1 MAFSNR
7 GIHMTKLTR
16 HTIVRSATWTFA
28 AGAAAFVLAALTAPA
43 TEAHKAITS
52 KFTYNDHI
60 YPILKE
66 RCARCHYEGGP
77 TSMSLMTYQSAVPW
91 AESMREQLVGQKMPP
106 WYADPSGPAVKG
118 GHMLTTKELD
128 TLVTWAVGGAPQGA
142 LGTDPPPYTPPAVQ
156 WHAGKPDLE
165 LQMPEAHTL
174 KAGVLE
180 DIKDFVIPTGLK
192 QDTWIRAVDL
202 LPGTP
207 SMVRDAIVSLEDGTV
222 LAAWVPGHEAH
233 ATPSGT
239 AFKIPAGGSLKLQV
253 HYKKH
258 YLDEQND
265 TSDQTTVGLYVTE
278 APLSGRAL
286 QSMSVEGPQSEA
298 DSLEPRT
305 FSAPLKTAGRIVA
318 LRPSFDQAYESV
330 TIQAVVGE
338 RKVPLLKLS
347 AAQPQWYRRYW
358 LVEPIEIPAGA
369 TIEVTAKPMLDEF
382 AAITQRKYP
391 LQVALD
397 YAPQ

>member
-7 GIHMTKLTR
+7 SV
-16 HTIVRSATWTFA
+16 VRGATWTLA
-28 AGAAAFVLAALTAPA
+28 ASGAAFAFAMFTAPA

-52 KFTYNDHI
+52 KFTYNQHV
-60 YPILKE
+60 YPIFKE

-77 TSMSLMTYQSAVPW
+77 TPMSLMSYDSAVPW

-118 GHMLTTKELD
+118 GHAITTKELD

-142 LGTDPPPYTPPAVQ
+142 LGTDPPPYVPPPARWQ
-156 WHAGKPDLE
+156 AGKPDVE
-165 LQMPEAHTL
+165 IAMPAAHTV
-174 KAGVLE
+174 KAGVVE
-180 DIKDFVIPTGLK
+180 DIKDFVVPTGLK
-192 QDTWIRAVDL
+192 SDTWVRAIDL
-202 LPGTP
+202 MPGTA

-222 LAAWVPGHEAH
+222 LAAWVPGHEAT
-233 ATPSGT
+233 AAPSGT
-239 AFKIPAGGSLKLQV
+239 AFKVPAGASLKLQI

-265 TSDQTTVGLYVTE
+265 TSDKTTIGLYTTE

-286 QSMSVEGPQSEA
+286 QSLQIDGPQTEA

-305 FSAPLKTAGRIVA
+305 FTGSLKTAARIVA
-318 LRPSFDQAYESV
+318 LRPSFEQAYESV
-330 TIQAVVGE
+330 LIQAVVGD
-338 RKVPLLKLS
+338 RKVPILKLH

-358 LVEPIEIPAGA
+358 LAEPVEVPAGA
-369 TIEVTAKPMLDEF
+369 TIEVVATPKEDEF

-391 LQVALD
+391 LQVGVD
-397 YAPQ
+397 YTAQ